1 MAQID
6 VRFLDRISHRRIE
19 EAEKSGLEDA
29 RWNPPAPLELVRPE
43 QPLRAAIAHP
53 LRCWT
58 LVLILE
64 GRPGPFRDDLRF
76 VAQRVP
82 WLREIPRWPSVF
94 GRLRRCGQSAL
105 TLAEESLARHLY
117 RQIDKGGHERRL
129 DAGLYGPEGRPMC

>member
-1 MAQID
+1 MSAPILRSVVPSWIETGAQPTMEIIRD
-6 VRFLDRISHRRIE
+6 GQL
-19 EAEKSGLEDA
+19 
-29 RWNPPAPLELVRPE
+29 
-43 QPLRAAIAHP
+43 LRVALAHP

-58 LVLILE
+58 IVLMLE
-64 GRPGPFRDDLRF
+64 GRPGRYRDDLRF

-129 DAGLYGPEGRPMC
+129 DAGLYNPEGRPMC

>member
-1 MAQID
+1 LEEDQMLSAPILRPIVPSWID
-6 VRFLDRISHRRIE
+6 TGARPKME
-19 EAEKSGLEDA
+19 SGRDEHL
-29 RWNPPAPLELVRPE
+29 
-43 QPLRAAIAHP
+43 LRVAIADP

-58 LVLILE
+58 IVLLLE

-82 WLREIPRWPSVF
+82 WFREIPRWPSVF

-129 DAGLYGPEGRPMC
+129 DAGLYNPEGRPMC